1 MHNGFCSQRIPHW
14 RTTKRQKLTML
25 KKAKNVTKNVTASAA
40 TFNAPKGTVVTGAM
54 LNAWVNQHAGGQ
66 WANVQFVPNTNA
78 NVANKYT
85 TQGGAKPLP
94 FGYGGKPT
102 GIRAIYQNYYLYG
115 MQTKQGLTKNLAL
128 IHSAMRKTDGH
139 SLQQLICLCA
149 MFNGG
154 YGKKATGIAYG
165 TLVATKPTA

>member
-1 MHNGFCSQRIPHW
+1 MANI
-14 RTTKRQKLTML
+14 
-25 KKAKNVTKNVTASAA
+25 KAKVAKVTVPANAVTF
-40 TFNAPKGTVVTGAM
+40 TKPKGTVVTGAM

-85 TQGGAKPLP
+85 VQGGAKPLP

-102 GIRAIYQNYYLYG
+102 GIRAVYQNYYLYG
-115 MQTKQGLTKNLAL
+115 MQTKQGITKNLAL
-128 IHSAMRKTDGH
+128 IHSAMRKADGH
-139 SLQQLICLCA
+139 SLQQLICLVA

>member
-54 LNAWVNQHAGGQ
+54 LNAWVHQHAGGQ